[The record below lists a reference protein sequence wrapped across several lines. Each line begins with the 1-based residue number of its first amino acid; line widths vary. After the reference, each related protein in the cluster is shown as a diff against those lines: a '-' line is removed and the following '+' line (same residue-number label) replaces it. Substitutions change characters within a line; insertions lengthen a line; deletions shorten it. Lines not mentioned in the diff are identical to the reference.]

1 MPAGSVEGKCRLR
14 WLRCGLM
21 TGVATRWS
29 VDQVLAL
36 APEVSSERAAGGR
49 AAVLL
54 PRLPAIE
61 LLATTLRF
69 RHGMIEEL
77 G

>member
-1 MPAGSVEGKCRLR
+1 VAWREISVAVATLR
-14 WLRCGLM
+14 IGDRC
-21 TGVATRWS
+21 ATRWS

-54 PRLPAIE
+54 PRLPVIE
-61 LLATTLRF
+61 LLAATLRF
-69 RHGMIEEL
+69 RHGLLEEL

>member
-1 MPAGSVEGKCRLR
+1 
-14 WLRCGLM
+14 M

-36 APEVSSERAAGGR
+36 APDVSSERAARAAGGR

-61 LLATTLRF
+61 LLANTPRF
-69 RHGMIEEL
+69 RHGMLEEL

>member
-1 MPAGSVEGKCRLR
+1 MR
-14 WLRCGLM
+14 WLRCGLV

-36 APEVSSERAAGGR
+36 APDVSSERAARAAGR

-61 LLATTLRF
+61 LLANTLRF
-69 RHGMIEEL
+69 RHGVLEEL

>member
-1 MPAGSVEGKCRLR
+1 
-14 WLRCGLM
+14 M

-29 VDQVLAL
+29 IDQVLAL
-36 APEVSSERAAGGR
+36 APEMSSERAARAAGGR
-49 AAVLL
+49 AVVLL

-61 LLATTLRF
+61 LLANTLRF

>member
-1 MPAGSVEGKCRLR
+1 
-14 WLRCGLM
+14 
-21 TGVATRWS
+21 
-29 VDQVLAL
+29 VDAQLCFY
-36 APEVSSERAAGGR
+36 
-49 AAVLL
+49 

-61 LLATTLRF
+61 LLANTLRF